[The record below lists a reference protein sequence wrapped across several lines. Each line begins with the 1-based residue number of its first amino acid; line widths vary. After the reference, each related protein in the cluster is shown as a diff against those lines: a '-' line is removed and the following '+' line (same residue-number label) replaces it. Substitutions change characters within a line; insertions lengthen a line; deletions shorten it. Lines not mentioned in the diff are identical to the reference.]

1 MIKDKAFVSTSTDL
15 KVALDFSSTGR
26 GAPVLFRIEIPKGA
40 SGLVVKG
47 NKFER
52 EVLLNH
58 GSSFRVT
65 DVHEVNTKGFKGV
78 VVSAMLKK

>member
-1 MIKDKAFVSTSTDL
+1 
-15 KVALDFSSTGR
+15 
-26 GAPVLFRIEIPKGA
+26 LFRIEIPKGA